1 MLSITKKLLAAAL
14 VTLTVLLAACNASDG
29 ETVTSAADTTTA
41 PTDSTEA
48 ATEAITAPDTEAEPT
63 PDGNTE
69 PATEPT
75 TEPDTEPTTEPDTE
89 PATEPETE
97 AETETRELRVVAYL
111 DDNLPADP
119 ATFDASNLKNV
130 TDVILFSSNFDNA
143 GNVTIRPDAITAV
156 QNLREMTKENPI
168 RIHVN
173 LLGPFSTA
181 GNVSYEEQ
189 MDSMAAE
196 YKKAIDSGVLEQ
208 NIKNALEQYGFDGVF
223 FDYEFPVRREHKDNW
238 GAFLVSLKAVL
249 GDDYVMGCAISS
261 GSADLPIEAIRA
273 IDMVELMCY
282 DMWEEEDPDTM
293 GMHSPLSVTIDCWKT
308 LRRLGYEN
316 SQIDVGMPFYARPTN
331 HGDYWYAYKDYY
343 HLIDENGYYYDES
356 IGLTMSFNNRETI
369 YKKTAWAIDKGL
381 GGVMVWNY
389 QNDVSGENELSLFR
403 AVSEAKA
410 DAGVK

>member
-29 ETVTSAADTTTA
+29 ENVTSAADTTAA

-75 TEPDTEPTTEPDTE
+75 TEPDTDPTTEPDTE

-97 AETETRELRVVAYL
+97 VETEPRELRVVAYL

-238 GAFLVSLKAVL
+238 GAFLVK
-249 GDDYVMGCAISS
+249 
-261 GSADLPIEAIRA
+261 
-273 IDMVELMCY
+273 
-282 DMWEEEDPDTM
+282 
-293 GMHSPLSVTIDCWKT
+293 
-308 LRRLGYEN
+308 
-316 SQIDVGMPFYARPTN
+316 QIQRF
-331 HGDYWYAYKDYY
+331 
-343 HLIDENGYYYDES
+343 
-356 IGLTMSFNNRETI
+356 
-369 YKKTAWAIDKGL
+369 
-381 GGVMVWNY
+381 WN
-389 QNDVSGENELSLFR
+389 L
-403 AVSEAKA
+403 
-410 DAGVK
+410 